1 MSDIFD
7 GLDNENHHEVDKI
20 THVSGMFKNWF
31 IDYASYVILER
42 AVPAMED
49 GLKPVQRRILHS
61 MWELE
66 DGRYNKVAN
75 LIGNTM
81 KYHPHGDASIGDAL
95 VAIGQKDLLI
105 DCQGNW
111 GNILTGDYAAAPRY
125 IEARL
130 SKFGQEVIFNPKT
143 TNWGLSY
150 DGRNKEPITLP
161 VKFPLVLAQGVEGI
175 AVGLATKILPHNFN
189 ELIDASIQI
198 LKGKKAYIYPDFITG
213 GIADFNDYKDGLRG
227 GKIKIRARVKELNPK
242 TIIITEIPF
251 GTTTG
256 SLIDSILAANDKGK
270 IKVKKVED
278 NTAENVEILIHLQ
291 PGISADKTID
301 ALYAFTNCEMSI
313 SPNACIIENEKPRF
327 VGVSEILKI
336 STQQTLQLLKRELE
350 IEQHELE
357 EKWHFASL
365 EKIFIKEEMYID
377 FKKYSNK
384 ETLFE
389 YLYECF
395 KPHKKK
401 LIREVNDEDLHR
413 LTQIPMIRITRFDS
427 IKAEAQM
434 KELDEKIA
442 AVKNHLANLIDYA
455 VEYFKNLKKKYGDGR
470 ERKTETKQLETIVAT
485 QVVMANEKFYVNRAE
500 GFIGTSLKKDE
511 FVTDCSDI
519 DDIIAFTKE
528 GKMKVC
534 KVADKTFI
542 GKDIVYV
549 AVFKKNDERTTY
561 NMIYSDGPKGI
572 TFIKR
577 FNVTGITREKEYD
590 LTKGT
595 PNSVLHWFTVNP
607 NGEAEKVLVIL
618 KPLSGV
624 RKLELDVDFAEIPV
638 KARTSLGNIVTKY
651 SIKKVAL
658 KEKGASTL
666 EGEDYW
672 FDETVHRLNKNEK
685 GTYLGKFSG
694 DDKILTVTSK
704 GFYKLYTYDILNHF
718 DEDIVMIE
726 KYFPNQTLTCIYYD
740 GISKSYFTKRFAPE
754 NTTTKNLIITE
765 NEQSRIELITAQ
777 INPIVE
783 VKFAKEKGVELPEE
797 TIKMVEFSPLV
808 NIKAKGKKLSSY
820 KVKEINL
827 KEPEEIKAARKFL
840 KNSDDEKT
848 GLSPV
853 ELHRRAMEK
862 LSKANN
868 KDLLDGDGQIT
879 FEF

>member
-1 MSDIFD
+1 
-7 GLDNENHHEVDKI
+7 
-20 THVSGMFKNWF
+20 
-31 IDYASYVILER
+31 
-42 AVPAMED
+42 
-49 GLKPVQRRILHS
+49 
-61 MWELE
+61 
-66 DGRYNKVAN
+66 
-75 LIGNTM
+75 
-81 KYHPHGDASIGDAL
+81 
-95 VAIGQKDLLI
+95 
-105 DCQGNW
+105 
-111 GNILTGDYAAAPRY
+111 
-125 IEARL
+125 
-130 SKFGQEVIFNPKT
+130 
-143 TNWGLSY
+143 
-150 DGRNKEPITLP
+150 
-161 VKFPLVLAQGVEGI
+161 
-175 AVGLATKILPHNFN
+175 
-189 ELIDASIQI
+189 
-198 LKGKKAYIYPDFITG
+198 
-213 GIADFNDYKDGLRG
+213 
-227 GKIKIRARVKELNPK
+227 
-242 TIIITEIPF
+242 
-251 GTTTG
+251 
-256 SLIDSILAANDKGK
+256 
-270 IKVKKVED
+270 
-278 NTAENVEILIHLQ
+278 
-291 PGISADKTID
+291 
-301 ALYAFTNCEMSI
+301 
-313 SPNACIIENEKPRF
+313 
-327 VGVSEILKI
+327 
-336 STQQTLQLLKRELE
+336 
-350 IEQHELE
+350 
-357 EKWHFASL
+357 
-365 EKIFIKEEMYID
+365 MYID

-401 LIREVNDEDLHR
+401 LIRDVNDEDLHR

-434 KELDEKIA
+434 KELDEKIEI
-442 AVKNHLANLIDYA
+442 VKNHLANLTDYA
-455 VEYFKNLKKKYGDGR
+455 VEYFKNLKKKYGAGR

-485 QVVMANEKFYVNRAE
+485 QVVMANEKLYVNRAE

-542 GKDIVYV
+542 GKDIIYV

-561 NMIYSDGPKGI
+561 NMIYTDGPKGI

-595 PNSVLHWFTVNP
+595 ANSAVHWFTINP
-607 NGEAEKVLVIL
+607 NGEAEKVIVVL

-638 KARTSLGNIVTKY
+638 KARTSVGNIVTKY
-651 SIKKVAL
+651 SIKKVVL

-694 DDKILTVTSK
+694 DDKILTVTTK

-718 DEDIVMIE
+718 DEDTVLIE

-740 GISKSYFTKRFAPE
+740 GLSKSYFTKRFAPE
-754 NTTTKNLIITE
+754 NTTTKTLLVTE

-777 INPIVE
+777 VNPVVE
-783 VKFAKEKGVELPEE
+783 VKFAKEKGVELPDE
-797 TIKMVEFSPLV
+797 TIKMVDFSPLV

-862 LSKANN
+862 LSKENN
-868 KDLLDGDGQIT
+868 TAFLEGDGQIT